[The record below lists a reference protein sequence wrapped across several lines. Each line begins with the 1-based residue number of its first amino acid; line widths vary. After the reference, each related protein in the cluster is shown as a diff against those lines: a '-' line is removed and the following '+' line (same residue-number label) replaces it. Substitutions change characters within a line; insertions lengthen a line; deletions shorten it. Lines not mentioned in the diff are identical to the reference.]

1 MQKDDRPGK
10 TERRKEQSMQQ
21 VDGWAKQLFGRAML
35 QQERLFEHLEIGVV
49 GKELWMMYLMQ
60 RLSARFQPPGVS
72 V

>member
-1 MQKDDRPGK
+1 
-10 TERRKEQSMQQ
+10 MQQ